1 MRASFWLGILGGIFG
16 ILGATV
22 AILLGSIGSAF
33 SSATMSSLYYN
44 AVGAIVFSILGMFGG
59 IPLKK
64 TRINAVIM
72 IIAAIGVFVSEF
84 ILGILPAVFFVIG
97 AVLLLTGAD
106 NDISSHGTEMPAKFT
121 AIKEHQTGEKERDS
135 LDARGEVPEVSGL
148 DSLSSSKSSSKK
160 STRAFVIPKYSSYH
174 SKTSTKTPV
183 VPKYSSYDSKTSQK
197 TPVVPDSSLQAFLSK
212 RSDYVIIFFE
222 GVILVALVTVMIYA
236 FYSGFL

>member
-44 AVGAIVFSILGMFGG
+44 AVGAIAFSILGMFGG

-72 IIAAIGVFVSEF
+72 IIAATGVFVSEF

-106 NDISSHGTEMPAKFT
+106 NGISGYDTEMPT
-121 AIKEHQTGEKERDS
+121 RITRITTMTESETEEEDSDS

-148 DSLSSSKSSSKK
+148 DSLSSSKSS
-160 STRAFVIPKYSSYH
+160 

-212 RSDYVIIFFE
+212 RSDYVIIFFDSKPDYLPHN
-222 GVILVALVTVMIYA
+222 I
-236 FYSGFL
+236 

>member
-106 NDISSHGTEMPAKFT
+106 NDISSHGTEMPAKIT

-135 LDARGEVPEVSGL
+135 LDARSEVPEVSGL

-160 STRAFVIPKYSSYH
+160 STKAFVIPKYSSYN

-183 VPKYSSYDSKTSQK
+183 VPKYSSYNSKTSTK
-197 TPVVPDSSLQAFLSK
+197 TPVVPNSSLQAFLSK

-222 GVILVALVTVMIYA
+222 GVILAILVTVMIYA